1 MRETFDF
8 NLWNI
13 YRGKNFIPFFFKEA
27 HLVLGHEMMYADY
40 MVLDNTVYIKKMIHS
55 IFMGPRLKANIF
67 YFVPANIDL
76 IISSIALPSGKQKNQ
91 VDFLFTADFF

>member
-1 MRETFDF
+1 
-8 NLWNI
+8 
-13 YRGKNFIPFFFKEA
+13 
-27 HLVLGHEMMYADY
+27 
-40 MVLDNTVYIKKMIHS
+40 MVLDKMIFAKKMIHS

-76 IISSIALPSGKQKNQ
+76 IFSSIALPSGKQKNQ